1 MLEAMQNAG
10 MVPPLGGM
18 EYARDIVDA
27 MDLQRMEQAN
37 TSFGKFLKELK
48 HILKEWSNVNYRKR
62 GEL

>member
-1 MLEAMQNAG
+1 
-10 MVPPLGGM
+10 M

-48 HILKEWSNVNYRKR
+48 HMGWCLRKHTL
-62 GEL
+62 G